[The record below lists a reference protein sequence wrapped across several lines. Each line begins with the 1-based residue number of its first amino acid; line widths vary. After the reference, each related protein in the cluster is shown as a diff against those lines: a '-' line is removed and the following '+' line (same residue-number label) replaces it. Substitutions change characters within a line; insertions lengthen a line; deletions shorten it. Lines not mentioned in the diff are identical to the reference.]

1 MDEQTGF
8 SNVSVDQQLR
18 YYWTQLP
25 TFHGLAALAVLGLL
39 LFLLLRFDRAKWWVL
54 TLTLFMATLGFST
67 NPFMDNRLAPPLEQ
81 IRSLFRPITLALI
94 AMLIIPTLRA
104 ARGKRVRVLRP
115 AVLCFFAFELITS
128 VRFFLGSEFT
138 RGAL

>member
-1 MDEQTGF
+1 MNDDQNGY
-8 SNVSVDQQLR
+8 NGLSVDQQLR
-18 YYWTQLP
+18 FYWSQLP
-25 TFHGLAALAVLGLL
+25 TIQGLVGLAALALL
-39 LFLLLRFDRAKWWVL
+39 LFLLVRFDRAKWWVL

-128 VRFFLGSEFT
+128 V
-138 RGAL
+138 